1 MHPVILHGHFY
12 QPPREEPWLELVP
25 RERSAA
31 PDHDWNARIT
41 RECYAPLAAARVS
54 DAEGRVV
61 DIINLYAWLSFNV
74 GPTLFRWLDEHAPE
88 VGAAMVA
95 GDRASLARLGH
106 GNAIAAPYHHT
117 ILPLASDRDKR
128 TEVRWGIRDFMR
140 RFGRPPRGMWL
151 PETAADS
158 ATLQVLAEEG
168 IQFTILA
175 PHQVP
180 ELPAQGGVG
189 RWTGTGGQQLVVCT
203 YDGRLAH
210 DVAFG
215 DLLSAHG
222 DLGARLLSTSG
233 GFTALAT
240 DGETFGHHHRGGD
253 TTLAAGVARVRD
265 ADTHVLS
272 NYAAVLAGMSDLP
285 AVTLQEPGSWS
296 CTHGVERWRMECGCR
311 FDPHTQ
317 QAWRT
322 PLRVGLDV
330 VAQGI
335 HAIVER
341 DWPVEAGDPWTT
353 RDRAG
358 PDLDGVTGL
367 PSEALR
373 LLEAERHALAMFTSC
388 GWFFDDIARIEPRL
402 ILRHAARAL
411 DFVPAAD
418 AEALE
423 TALRSALRRAE
434 SNDPTKGNGETIWDR
449 TVLLL
454 ADGAARLAA
463 GIAALGELDAALLT
477 ELHIDTHEWERRGG
491 IITTRHRRTGLAQ
504 EWLATPV
511 VWGVV
516 AHRIHVR
523 PAGGGTSRVI
533 PIDTVPPAATALLRE
548 RAVPLVLDATLPV
561 QARTQLR
568 HGLLEPEAARRLAF
582 SATLE
587 TMQHEG
593 LERTG
598 ATLHA
603 VLDLWALE
611 EAVVPASVVD
621 RAFLA
626 LREVAPSRAR
636 DLLIERLNLALP
648 RSTP

>member
-54 DAEGRVV
+54 DPEGRVR
-61 DIINLYAWLSFNV
+61 DLLNLYGWLSFNV
-74 GPTLFRWLDEHAPE
+74 GPTLFRWLDDHAPE

-95 GDRASLARLGH
+95 GDHESRVRLGH
-106 GNAIAAPYHHT
+106 GNAIAMPYHHT

-128 TEVRWGIRDFMR
+128 TEVRWGVRDFMR

-151 PETAADS
+151 PETAADG

-180 ELPAQGGVG
+180 NLPPTGGIG
-189 RWTGTGGQQLVVCT
+189 RWVGAAGQHLIVCT
-203 YDGRLAH
+203 YDGGLAH

-215 DLLSAHG
+215 NLLDEPGQLAP
-222 DLGARLLSTSG
+222 RLLASAG
-233 GFTALAT
+233 AFTALAT

-253 TTLAAGVARVRD
+253 RTLAAAVAHLRD
-265 ADTHVLS
+265 STAHQLT
-272 NYAAVLAGMSDLP
+272 NYAALIAGSRDLP
-285 AVTLQEPGSWS
+285 EVTLHEPSSWS
-296 CTHGVERWRMECGCR
+296 CAHGVERWRMECGCR
-311 FDPHTQ
+311 FDPQTN

-330 VAQGI
+330 VAQGV

-341 DWPVEAGDPWTT
+341 DWPADAGDPWTT

-367 PSEALR
+367 PDVALR
-373 LLEAERHALAMFTSC
+373 LLEAERHSLAMVTSC

-402 ILRHAARAL
+402 VLRHAARAL
-411 DFVPAAD
+411 DFVPPAD

-423 TALRSALRRAE
+423 AALRSALRRAE
-434 SNDPTKGNGETIWDR
+434 SNDPAKGNGETIWEHA
-449 TVLLL
+449 VLLL

-463 GIAALGELDAALLT
+463 GIAALGELDAALLG
-477 ELHIDTHEWERRGG
+477 ELHLATHDWERRDG
-491 IITTRHRRTGLAQ
+491 IIITRHRRTGIAQ

-516 AHRIHVR
+516 AHRVHVR
-523 PAGGGTSRVI
+523 PVGGGTSRVI
-533 PIDTVPPAATALLRE
+533 PIDAVPPAVMALLRE
-548 RAVPLVLDATLPV
+548 RAVPMVLDATLPV
-561 QARTQLR
+561 QARTELR
-568 HGLLEPEAARRLAF
+568 HGLLEPEAARRAAF
-582 SATLE
+582 EATLE
-587 TMQHEG
+587 MMRHEG

-603 VLDLWALE
+603 VFDLWALE
-611 EAVVPASVVD
+611 ETVIPPAVVD

-626 LREVAPSRAR
+626 LREAAPSRAR
-636 DLLIERLNLALP
+636 DLLIERLHLALP
-648 RSTP
+648 RSVP

>member
-54 DAEGRVV
+54 DPDGRVV
-61 DIINLYAWLSFNV
+61 DIVNLYAWLSFNV

-88 VGAAMVA
+88 VGTAMVA
-95 GDRASLARLGH
+95 GDHESRARLGH
-106 GNAIAAPYHHT
+106 GNAIAAPYHHV

-128 TEVRWGIRDFMR
+128 TEIRWGIRDFMQ

-168 IQFTILA
+168 IHFTILA

-180 ELPAQGGVG
+180 ALPPHGGVG
-189 RWTGTGGQQLVVCT
+189 RWVGAGGQQLIVCT
-203 YDGRLAH
+203 YDGGLAH

-215 DLLSAHG
+215 DLLASANH
-222 DLGARLLSTSG
+222 LAPRLLGMSG
-233 GFTALAT
+233 AFTALAT

-253 TTLAAGVARVRD
+253 QTLAAAVARVRD
-265 ADTHVLS
+265 AGTHRLT
-272 NYAAVLAGMSDLP
+272 NFAALLAETVDLP
-285 AVTLQEPGSWS
+285 EVTLHEPSSWS
-296 CTHGVERWRMECGCR
+296 CAHGVERWRIECGCR

-322 PLRVGLDV
+322 PLRVGLEV

-341 DWPVEAGDPWTT
+341 DWPVDAGDPWTT

-358 PDLDGVTGL
+358 PLLDGVTGL
-367 PSEALR
+367 PREALR

-402 ILRHAARAL
+402 ILRHAARAF
-411 DFVPAAD
+411 DFVPSAD

-423 TALRSALRRAE
+423 ATLRSALRRAE
-434 SNDPTKGNGETIWDR
+434 SNDPTKGNGEMIWER
-449 TVLLL
+449 AVLLL

-463 GIAALGELDAALLT
+463 GIAALGELDASLLT
-477 ELHIDTHEWERRGG
+477 ELHLPTHDWERRDGR
-491 IITTRHRRTGLAQ
+491 IITRHRRTGVAQ

-516 AHRIHVR
+516 AHRVHVR
-523 PAGGGTSRVI
+523 PAGGGTSRII
-533 PIDTVPPAATALLRE
+533 PISTVPPAVMTLLRE
-548 RAVPLVLDATLPV
+548 RAVPMVLDATLPV

-568 HGLLEPEAARRLAF
+568 HGLLEPEAARRAALE
-582 SATLE
+582 ATLE
-587 TMQHEG
+587 MTRHEG

-598 ATLHA
+598 PTLHA

-611 EAVVPASVVD
+611 EAAVPADAVD
-621 RAFLA
+621 HTFLV
-626 LREVAPSRAR
+626 LREEAPSRAR
-636 DLLIERLNLALP
+636 DLLVERLNLALP
-648 RSTP
+648 RSAP

>member
-1 MHPVILHGHFY
+1 
-12 QPPREEPWLELVP
+12 
-25 RERSAA
+25 
-31 PDHDWNARIT
+31 
-41 RECYAPLAAARVS
+41 
-54 DAEGRVV
+54 
-61 DIINLYAWLSFNV
+61 
-74 GPTLFRWLDEHAPE
+74 
-88 VGAAMVA
+88 MVE

-106 GNAIAAPYHHT
+106 GNAIAAPYHHV

-180 ELPAQGGVG
+180 GLPPHGGVG
-189 RWTGTGGQQLVVCT
+189 RWIGTGGQQLVVCT
-203 YDGRLAH
+203 YDGSLAH

-215 DLLSAHG
+215 SLLAADG
-222 DLGARLLSTSG
+222 PLAARLLAPSHHV
-233 GFTALAT
+233 TALAT

-253 TTLAAGVARVRD
+253 RTLATAVAQVRD
-265 ADTHVLS
+265 STTHHLT
-272 NYAAVLAGMSDLP
+272 NYAALLAELGELP
-285 AVTLQEPGSWS
+285 EVTLHEPGSWS
-296 CTHGVERWRMECGCR
+296 CAHGVERWRMECGCR

-317 QAWRT
+317 QGWRS

-335 HAIVER
+335 HAIVTR
-341 DWPVEAGDPWTT
+341 DWPVDAGDPWAT

-358 PDLDGVTGL
+358 PDLDGLTGL
-367 PSEALR
+367 PTEALR

-434 SNDPTKGNGETIWDR
+434 SNDPTKGNGEAIWDR
-449 TVLLL
+449 TVLHL

-477 ELHIDTHEWERRGG
+477 ELHIDTHAWERHDG
-491 IITTRHRRTGLAQ
+491 IITTRHRRTGVVQ

-523 PAGGGTSRVI
+523 PVGGGTSRVI
-533 PIDTVPPAATALLRE
+533 PLDTVPPAVMALLRE
-548 RAVPLVLDATLPV
+548 RAVPMVLDATLPV
-561 QARTQLR
+561 QASTQLR
-568 HGLLEPEAARRLAF
+568 HGLLEPETARWAAF
-582 SATLE
+582 EATLE
-587 TMQHEG
+587 MMRHEG

-598 ATLHA
+598 ASLHA

-611 EAVVPASVVD
+611 EAVVPPAVVD
-621 RAFLA
+621 RAFLV
-626 LREVAPSRAR
+626 LREAAPSRAR
-636 DLLIERLNLALP
+636 DLFIERLDLALP
-648 RSTP
+648 RSAA

>member
-54 DAEGRVV
+54 DPDGRVR
-61 DIINLYAWLSFNV
+61 DIVNLYAWLSFNV
-74 GPTLFRWLDEHAPE
+74 GPTLFRWLDDHAPA

-95 GDRASLARLGH
+95 GDHESRARLGH
-106 GNAIAAPYHHT
+106 GNAMAMPYHHA

-128 TEVRWGIRDFMR
+128 TEVRWGIRDFLR

-151 PETAADS
+151 PETAADG

-180 ELPAQGGVG
+180 GLPPTGGIG
-189 RWTGTGGQQLVVCT
+189 RWVGAGGQHLIVCT
-203 YDGRLAH
+203 YDGGLAH

-215 DLLSAHG
+215 DLLDAPGQLAPRLTTSPG
-222 DLGARLLSTSG
+222 D
-233 GFTALAT
+233 FTALAT

-253 TTLAAGVARVRD
+253 RTLAAAVAHLRD
-265 ADTHVLS
+265 SGTHQLT
-272 NYAAVLAGMSDLP
+272 NFAALLATVEELP
-285 AVTLQEPGSWS
+285 EVTLHEPSSWS
-296 CTHGVERWRMECGCR
+296 CAHGVERWRMECGCR
-311 FDPHTQ
+311 FDPHTH

-335 HAIVER
+335 HTIVER
-341 DWPVEAGDPWTT
+341 DWPRDAGDPWTT

-367 PSEALR
+367 PREAVR

-402 ILRHAARAL
+402 VMRHAARAL
-411 DFVPAAD
+411 DFVPPDDAA
-418 AEALE
+418 ALE
-423 TALRSALRRAE
+423 TALRDALRRAE
-434 SNDPTKGNGETIWDR
+434 SNDPAEGNGETIWER
-449 TVLLL
+449 GVLLL

-463 GIAALGELDAALLT
+463 GIAALGELDAALLG
-477 ELHIDTHEWERRGG
+477 ELHLATHDWERRDG
-491 IITTRHRRTGLAQ
+491 IILTRHRRTGTVQ

-516 AHRIHVR
+516 AHRVHVR
-523 PAGGGTSRVI
+523 PVGGGTSRVI
-533 PIDTVPPAATALLRE
+533 PIDAVPPAVTALLRE
-548 RAVPLVLDATLPV
+548 RAVPMVLDATLPV

-568 HGLLEPEAARRLAF
+568 HGLLEPEAARQAALE
-582 SATLE
+582 ATLE
-587 TMQHEG
+587 MMRHEG

-603 VLDLWALE
+603 VLDLWALDE
-611 EAVVPASVVD
+611 RRIPPGVVD
-621 RAFLA
+621 RTFLA
-626 LREVAPSRAR
+626 LRDAVPSRAR
-636 DLLIERLNLALP
+636 DLLIERLHLALP